1 MFKLADLFSL
11 PRTVVVGV
19 HTVGKYSVTQIETYL
34 RDLPKEID
42 PLLSHE
48 VIEPESLVIDRQPD
62 KVNDVTLLRHR

>member
-1 MFKLADLFSL
+1 M
-11 PRTVVVGV
+11 VGV
-19 HTVGKYSVTQIETYL
+19 HTVGKYSVTQIEAYL

-48 VIEPESLVIDRQPD
+48 VIEPESLVIDRKPD